1 MEDRNEVERSLRF
14 HIENLERRMESMM
27 EHHQNEQYA
36 STQCINALVS
46 QVVETN
52 KALVEFTKR
61 QGDEIDYLRL
71 LLRAQETDPDTD

>member
-52 KALVEFTKR
+52 KALVEFTKW
-61 QGDEIDYLRL
+61 QGDEIATLRF

>member
-1 MEDRNEVERSLRF
+1 MEDRNEVERALRF

-52 KALVEFTKR
+52 KALVEFTKW
-61 QGDEIDYLRL
+61 QGDEIATLRL
-71 LLRAQETDPDTD
+71 LLREQETDPDTD

>member
-52 KALVEFTKR
+52 KALVEFTKW
-61 QGDEIDYLRL
+61 QGDEIATLRL

>member
-27 EHHQNEQYA
+27 DHHQNDQDS
-36 STQCINALVS
+36 STQCILGLVS

-52 KALVEFTKR
+52 KALVEFTKQQNNYIKW
-61 QGDEIDYLRL
+61 QGDEIATLRL
-71 LLRAQETDPDTD
+71 LLRAQ

>member
-52 KALVEFTKR
+52 RQLIAFTKQ
-61 QGDEIDYLRL
+61 QGDEIATLRL
-71 LLRAQETDPDTD
+71 LLMEQETAPDTD